1 MNFTP
6 PAVYFPLML
15 HRMFR
20 PLWLSSLLLATA
32 TSLAAAQGSEV
43 THDTTSD
50 APSTSAQREG
60 RNWFVSLMRKV
71 GRRSDDSVAATGLAP
86 RVPGDSDATSGG
98 ASAVP
103 DGAVPERRATRSF
116 KSRKDSLEWNAARG
130 VALRSSGYRIV
141 VDLFAREL
149 YVLDRDDTL
158 RVAPAATAMNAT
170 LAYGGRTWRF
180 ETPRGVRTVRGKD
193 KDPVWTP
200 PEWHFAEVALEHGLK
215 LRSMSAGQRVR
226 LKDGTILTS
235 KGDEVGIIRPGSKS
249 FVPLVLDEHVVF
261 DNTLFIPPQG
271 TKHRSIQGELG
282 HYRLDLGDG
291 YLLHGTPYAR
301 SIGAA
306 VTHGCVRL
314 ADDDIEWMYE
324 NVPVGTKVYIY

>member
-1 MNFTP
+1 MLRYHLR
-6 PAVYFPLML
+6 YF
-15 HRMFR
+15 
-20 PLWLSSLLLATA
+20 WLSSLLLATA
-32 TSLAAAQGSEV
+32 PSLASAQGSEV
-43 THDTTSD
+43 THDSTD
-50 APSTSAQREG
+50 AAPVASAQRDG
-60 RNWFVSLMRKV
+60 RNWFVSLMRRI
-71 GRRSDDSVAATGLAP
+71 GRRSDDTLVTASLTTRAAADTESTVGGDASV
-86 RVPGDSDATSGG
+86 VPE
-98 ASAVP
+98 SAVRP
-103 DGAVPERRATRSF
+103 RRVVRNF
-116 KSRKDSLEWNAARG
+116 KSRKDSLEWRAARA
-130 VALRSSGYRIV
+130 VALKSTGYRVV

-158 RVAPAATAMNAT
+158 RVAPAATAMNST
-170 LAYGGRTWRF
+170 LSYGGRTWRF
-180 ETPRGVRTVRGKD
+180 ETPRGVRVVRGKE

-215 LRSMSAGQRVR
+215 LRSMAAGQQIR

-235 KGDEVGIIRPGSKS
+235 RRDEAGIIRKGSKT

-271 TKHRSIQGELG
+271 TKHRSIKGELG
-282 HYRLDLGDG
+282 HYKLDLGDG

-314 ADDDIEWMYE
+314 ADDDIEWLYE
-324 NVPVGTKVYIY
+324 NVPAGTKVYIY

>member
-1 MNFTP
+1 MP
-6 PAVYFPLML
+6 
-15 HRMFR
+15 R
-20 PLWLSSLLLATA
+20 PVSRHVWLSSLLLAAA
-32 TSLAAAQGSEV
+32 TSVASAQGAEV
-43 THDTTSD
+43 THD
-50 APSTSAQREG
+50 STSESVPASATQRAG

-71 GRRSDDSVAATGLAP
+71 GGRSDDTAGVASPATAADTEATAGGSI
-86 RVPGDSDATSGG
+86 VPD
-98 ASAVP
+98 SAVP
-103 DGAVPERRATRSF
+103 ARVVVRNF
-116 KSRKDSLEWNAARG
+116 KSRKDSLEWRAARA
-130 VALRSSGYRIV
+130 VAKRSTGYRIV
-141 VDLFAREL
+141 VDLMAHEL

-158 RVAPAATAMNAT
+158 RVATAATAMNST

-180 ETPRGVRTVRGKD
+180 ETPRGLRVVRGKD

-200 PEWHFAEVALEHGLK
+200 PEWHFAEVAVEHGLK
-215 LRSMSAGQRVR
+215 LRSMAAGQAIR

-235 KGDEVGIIRPGSKS
+235 RKDEVGIIRPGTKR

-301 SIGAA
+301 SIGAS

-314 ADDDIEWMYE
+314 GDDDIEWLYE

>member
-1 MNFTP
+1 
-6 PAVYFPLML
+6 ML
-15 HRMFR
+15 R
-20 PLWLSSLLLATA
+20 PFHKSLWLSSLLLATA
-32 TSLAAAQGSEV
+32 TSLASGQGVEV
-43 THDTTSD
+43 TRDNPAD
-50 APSTSAQREG
+50 STRTASTPAREG
-60 RNWFVSLMRKV
+60 RNWFVSLLRKI
-71 GRRSDDSVAATGLAP
+71 GRRSDDTLATTSLTAPAAGETEQA
-86 RVPGDSDATSGG
+86 DSLES
-98 ASAVP
+98 S
-103 DGAVPERRATRSF
+103 VPETAMPARRAERSF
-116 KSRKDSLEWNAARG
+116 KSRRDSLEWRAARN
-130 VALRSSGYRIV
+130 VARRSSGYRII

-158 RVAPAATAMNAT
+158 RVAPAATAMNAS
-170 LAYGGRTWRF
+170 LSYGGRTWRF
-180 ETPRGVRTVRGKD
+180 ETPRGIRTVRGKD

-200 PEWHFAEVALEHGLK
+200 PEWHFAEVALENGLK
-215 LRSMSAGQRVR
+215 LRSMVGGQRIK

-235 KGDEVGIIRPGSKS
+235 RRDEVGIIRPSS
-249 FVPLVLDEHVVF
+249 TTFVPLVLDEHVVF

-314 ADDDIEWMYE
+314 ADDDIEWLYE
-324 NVPVGTKVYIY
+324 NVPVGSKVYIY

>member
-1 MNFTP
+1 MPHPF
-6 PAVYFPLML
+6 
-15 HRMFR
+15 FR
-20 PLWLSSLLLATA
+20 PIWLSSLLLATA
-32 TSLAAAQGSEV
+32 TSLASAQGVEV
-43 THDTTSD
+43 TND
-50 APSTSAQREG
+50 STGESTPALSTQREG
-60 RNWFVSLMRKV
+60 RNWFVSLIKRV
-71 GRRSDDSVAATGLAP
+71 GRRGDDTTSVGSSAATTSAS
-86 RVPGDSDATSGG
+86 DSG
-98 ASAVP
+98 AAAGE
-103 DGAVPERRATRSF
+103 DTAVPEAAVPPRRVERNF
-116 KSRKDSLEWNAARG
+116 KSRKDSLEWRSARA
-130 VALRSSGYRIV
+130 VALRSTGYRVI

-158 RVAPAATAMNAT
+158 RVAPAATAMNAS

-180 ETPRGVRTVRGKD
+180 ETPRGVRVIRGKD

-200 PEWHFAEVALEHGLK
+200 PEWHFAEIALEHGLK
-215 LRSMSAGQRVR
+215 LRSMSAGQQIR

-235 KGDEVGIIRPGSKS
+235 RRDEVGIIRKGTTK

-261 DNTLFIPPQG
+261 DNTIFIPPQG
-271 TKHRSIQGELG
+271 TKHRSIKGELG
-282 HYRLDLGDG
+282 HYRLDMGDG

-314 ADDDIEWMYE
+314 ADDDIEWLYE

>member
-1 MNFTP
+1 M
-6 PAVYFPLML
+6 M
-15 HRMFR
+15 R
-20 PLWLSSLLLATA
+20 PLNKSVWLSSLLLATA
-32 TSLAAAQGSEV
+32 TSLASGQGIEV
-43 THDTTSD
+43 TRDDPADSART
-50 APSTSAQREG
+50 TSAQAREG
-60 RNWFVSLMRKV
+60 RNWFVSLLRKI
-71 GRRSDDSVAATGLAP
+71 GRRSDDSLATASLTAAATGENEQPDTLESS
-86 RVPGDSDATSGG
+86 VPGA
-98 ASAVP
+98 AVP
-103 DGAVPERRATRSF
+103 ARRIVRSF
-116 KSRKDSLEWNAARG
+116 KSRRDSLEWRAARN
-130 VALRSSGYRIV
+130 VARRSSGYRVI

-158 RVAPAATAMNAT
+158 RVAPAATAMNST
-170 LAYGGRTWRF
+170 LSYGGRTWRF
-180 ETPRGVRTVRGKD
+180 ETPRGVRVVRGKD

-215 LRSMSAGQRVR
+215 LRSMAGGQRIT
-226 LKDGTILTS
+226 LKGGTILTS
-235 KGDEVGIIRPGSKS
+235 RRDEVGIVRPGSKS
-249 FVPLVLDEHVVF
+249 FVPLALDEHVVF

-314 ADDDIEWMYE
+314 ADDDIEWLYE

>member
-1 MNFTP
+1 
-6 PAVYFPLML
+6 ML
-15 HRMFR
+15 HPLFR
-20 PLWLSSLLLATA
+20 HFWLSSLLLATA
-32 TSLAAAQGSEV
+32 ASLASAQGVEV
-43 THDTTSD
+43 THDSTSD
-50 APSTSAQREG
+50 AAPAASAQREG
-60 RNWFVSLMRKV
+60 RNWFVSLLRKI
-71 GRRSDDSVAATGLAP
+71 GRRTDDTLVTASLTTPASSDTTTGGESV
-86 RVPGDSDATSGG
+86 VPDN
-98 ASAVP
+98 AVP
-103 DGAVPERRATRSF
+103 ARRVVRSF
-116 KSRKDSLEWNAARG
+116 KSRRDSLEWRTARN
-130 VALRSSGYRIV
+130 VANKSTGYRII

-158 RVAPAATAMNAT
+158 RVGPAATAMNAT

-180 ETPRGVRTVRGKD
+180 ETPRGVRTVRGKE

-215 LRSMSAGQRVR
+215 LRSMAAGQQIR

-235 KGDEVGIIRPGSKS
+235 RRDEVGIIRKGTKT

-314 ADDDIEWMYE
+314 ADDDIEWLYE
-324 NVPVGTKVYIY
+324 NVPVGTKVYMY

>member
-1 MNFTP
+1 
-6 PAVYFPLML
+6 V
-15 HRMFR
+15 
-20 PLWLSSLLLATA
+20 LATA
-32 TSLAAAQGSEV
+32 TSLSAAQGVEV
-43 THDTTSD
+43 MHDSVRAASS
-50 APSTSAQREG
+50 APDGAG
-60 RNWFVSLMRKV
+60 HNWFVALLRKIS
-71 GRRSDDSVAATGLAP
+71 RRSDDSLAT
-86 RVPGDSDATSGG
+86 PGATETVSAGIIDSEP
-98 ASAVP
+98 SAVE
-103 DGAVPERRATRSF
+103 GAVPVRHVTRSF
-116 KSRKDSLEWNAARG
+116 KSRRDSLEWRAARN
-130 VALRSSGYRIV
+130 VAARSTGYRIV
-141 VDLFAREL
+141 VDLFDHQL
-149 YVLDRDDTL
+149 YVIDRDDTL
-158 RVAPAATAMNAT
+158 RVASAATAMNSSMS
-170 LAYGGRTWRF
+170 YGGRTWRF
-180 ETPRGVRTVRGKD
+180 ETPRGIRVVHGKD

-215 LRSMSAGQRVR
+215 LRSMVAGQAIR

-235 KGDEVGIIRPGSKS
+235 RRDEVGIIRPGTKS

-291 YLLHGTPYAR
+291 YLLHGTPYAK

-314 ADDDIEWMYE
+314 HDEDIEWLYE

>member
-1 MNFTP
+1 M
-6 PAVYFPLML
+6 
-15 HRMFR
+15 
-20 PLWLSSLLLATA
+20 LLATA

-43 THDTTSD
+43 THDTTD
-50 APSTSAQREG
+50 ATPTASAQREG
-60 RNWFVSLMRKV
+60 RNWFVSLMRKI
-71 GRRSDDSVAATGLAP
+71 GRRSDDTVVTATLNSRAASDTESTAGGESSSVP
-86 RVPGDSDATSGG
+86 E
-98 ASAVP
+98 SAVP
-103 DGAVPERRATRSF
+103 ARRAERNF
-116 KSRKDSLEWNAARG
+116 KSRKDSLEWRAARA
-130 VALRSSGYRIV
+130 VALKSSGYRII
-141 VDLFAREL
+141 VDLFQREL

-170 LAYGGRTWRF
+170 LSYGGRTWRF

-215 LRSMSAGQRVR
+215 LRSMSAGQRIK

-235 KGDEVGIIRPGSKS
+235 KGDEVGIIRPGEKT

-314 ADDDIEWMYE
+314 ADDDIEWLYE

>member
-1 MNFTP
+1 
-6 PAVYFPLML
+6 V
-15 HRMFR
+15 
-20 PLWLSSLLLATA
+20 LLATVP
-32 TSLAAAQGSEV
+32 SLASAQGSEV
-43 THDTTSD
+43 THDTAD
-50 APSTSAQREG
+50 ASSVTSAQREG
-60 RNWFVSLMRKV
+60 RNWFVSLMRKM
-71 GRRSDDSVAATGLAP
+71 GRRTSDSLGPASFGSSAPADTESTTARDS
-86 RVPGDSDATSGG
+86 

-103 DGAVPERRATRSF
+103 ESAVPPRIVERNF
-116 KSRKDSLEWNAARG
+116 KSRKDSLEWRTARS
-130 VALRSSGYRIV
+130 VALKSTGYRVI

-170 LAYGGRTWRF
+170 LSYGGRTWRF

-215 LRSMSAGQRVR
+215 LRSMSAGQRIR

-235 KGDEVGIIRPGSKS
+235 KGDEVGIIRPGTKT

-261 DNTLFIPPQG
+261 DHTLFIPPQG

-314 ADDDIEWMYE
+314 ADDDIEWLYE
-324 NVPVGTKVYIY
+324 NVPIGTKVYIY